1 MRKKHKFYFNPHD
14 LVYVLHRPKNWEKAL
29 RVGGIMAS
37 TFLVVLLTYSIFLYQ
52 SKTPNDKKL
61 QHQLSFYKHQVEM
74 LNRKMSNVNSTLA
87 ELESRDNK
95 IYRVIFEADPLPSSV
110 LDAGTG
116 GTDKYKE
123 FEAFSGSE
131 LLIDANK
138 KLDNISSK
146 LLILD
151 QSYAQLTKL
160 AKNRKEM
167 LATVPAIQP
176 ISNKD
181 LKQLSSGFGYRLH
194 PIYKQMQ
201 LHTGIDFTAPTGTDI
216 YATGD
221 GVVMGKDPNGSGYG
235 NHVIINHGYG
245 YKTLYGHMSKVLVK
259 PGQKIKRGELIGKV
273 GSTGQST
280 APHLHYEVMKDGK
293 KINPINFFHNDLNS
307 KQYEQLIELANQS
320 NQSLD

>member
-29 RVGGIMAS
+29 RVGGIVAS

-52 SKTPNDKKL
+52 AKSPNDKKL
-61 QHQLSFYKHQVEM
+61 QHELSFYKHQVEK
-74 LNRKMSNVNSTLA
+74 LNRKMSNVNSALA

-110 LDAGTG
+110 LNAGTG
-116 GTDKYKE
+116 GTEKYKDL
-123 FEAFSGSE
+123 EAFSGAE
-131 LLIDANK
+131 ILVDANK

-146 LLILD
+146 LMILD

-221 GVVMGKDPNGSGYG
+221 GVIMGKDPNGSGYG
-235 NHVIINHGYG
+235 IHVIIDHGFG

-259 PGQKIKRGELIGKV
+259 AGQKIKRGELIGKV

-280 APHLHYEVMKDGK
+280 APHLHYEVIKNGK
-293 KINPINFFHNDLNS
+293 KINPINFFNNDLNA